1 MPNIFNLTLVKSI
14 AGELPIKTYKK
25 YINKIIK
32 GKNVAINPMIKNN
45 NTAPTMFDNITSPN
59 DKLLTPI
66 VPPKLNI

>member
-1 MPNIFNLTLVKSI
+1 
-14 AGELPIKTYKK
+14 LPIKTYKK

-45 NTAPTMFDNITSPN
+45 NAAPTMFDNITSPN